1 MMGLGMSVKGR
12 ILGPVFALG
21 SVGARH
27 PRDQCQLV
35 PLGEKRHKK
44 REFLLAGT
52 GTLQLAVRNS
62 STEVRR
68 PTAVQHLSVLSMLEL
83 YSALKAGR
91 KIKEEGQ
98 KA

>member
-27 PRDQCQLV
+27 PWDQCQLV

-62 STEVRR
+62 ITEVRR
-68 PTAVQHLSVLSMLEL
+68 PTAVQHLSMLEL